1 MATYSIVGAGGS
13 SSNPIHV
20 FVGCDDTVTEVCWT
34 ARISRLDNC
43 NVEMYR
49 DEMICQT
56 ASTYTN
62 QLTWTAPNGQV
73 LTVHYEIHRPP
84 HEECHPTPPGCLSA
98 CTNLTAYAVP
108 GSVEEGS
115 TDEIKVYY
123 EYLLECYGIKNGVV
137 TGLTLS
143 DFTPEGD
150 LYKYTYTTS
159 EESITTQCSTDVYVH
174 KKGGD
179 DCTEGCVADIS
190 ITFSKNVVPAS
201 GATIQVIVSFK
212 KTVTDENCKKKITTG
227 SFTKDWPVE
236 CKTGKE
242 KETPIVVTYD
252 VSEDGVVPLYK
263 CSNIFDKMSVDDG
276 NWIPAV
282 NQYNLAKGGH
292 SVSYTITGNTIPKI
306 YELKEK
312 CFTFGEED
320 KSKPINISYYCCKDH
335 YIEGSISI
343 AEIRERAKLGDCE
356 IRYGGKQTASDLY
369 YSVLQKARTTDECE
383 GYCEEKT
390 TYCVDQSSVKVCYEK
405 RYLSDEWVCEG
416 DPSTDC
422 DCTALSV
429 DGVNGTYSVP
439 FTGGRIKVTWRYS
452 AHTKTETCAEYDTL
466 GNTWEEIITIGGCDE
481 RPERIPDCP
490 EESKDCCSESVHNKV
505 IVGYDESTTPPTPIY
520 EKYDD
525 ATYKDC
531 EICDSECCYNYDG
544 KGTCKC
550 VILFKEQTPGCT
562 TCDSCDVYDE
572 EEQRVITYNKI
583 RYEFVQD
590 CTTICNY
597 DKNTQF
603 EQQPVPVD
611 KCFTGETGAT
621 VPFTSTT
628 EYYGAGCPAPQYETG
643 SVPVTVNIPTVNN
656 SNREKVAYED
666 EMIKVIQAAG
676 PCEVPTYCD
685 CDALTLEGGG
695 GGDCP
700 EGEISYVYG
709 AVDIECRSYSNESVD
724 VPYTKYCD
732 GTPIDSGTS
741 AKTIS
746 VDCNKGVAR
755 DITVSGV
762 KLHQA
767 GGCTDE
773 QCGATPP
780 ASDCAC
786 SVTWGDATLNA
797 YISNITKG
805 RIDTV
810 LTDIISA
817 DGTKCTYKYL
827 KAGYDFVKNKPQA
840 TISWFLANMMAE
852 LTPYVISTP
861 KDMYLTLQNPLAGDT
876 ATNYFVNA
884 SHKYGGLKLN
894 YFTSEQTYNERIN
907 GGIQYALFKY
917 SDYDGTNTMA
927 ENARTELRAINTDL
941 EAQAK
946 LRHDGDQDPS
956 HSNPYFTRDD
966 AVHMLPIVPNDFPT
980 NNPCETGCDW
990 GYTQSIINQY
1000 PDAQSLSGVHDF
1012 QALRDKDASNEYFAS
1027 ILGLSGN
1034 KWLTYLYNTQD
1045 IGDAGGNQIK
1055 GKFRRPRPGTQNNL
1069 NSSTGGTTF
1078 SFPAGHPNAV
1088 VYMCDCSIE
1097 YGSSTTGGSNCDY
1110 CIRDIDSFTN
1120 VTKTDD
1126 NPYKSYSSGHS
1137 AKAMINL
1144 LTTLE
1149 VAGDSM
1155 NVAGYT
1161 SRTQRIM
1168 DYCHNRVVVRA
1179 HWKSDTIAG
1188 KLASAAQIGYLNGYI
1203 EFHDDVETLKNS

>member
-1 MATYSIVGAGGS
+1 MANYVIVGAGRDAS
-13 SSNPIHV
+13 HPIQV
-20 FVGCDDTVTEVCWT
+20 NVRCDDSTTICWIGKYCKTVC
-34 ARISRLDNC
+34 D
-43 NVEMYR
+43 VEMCTEDQYC
-49 DEMICQT
+49 ETVSTTSEGPHQT
-56 ASTYTN
+56 
-62 QLTWTAPNGQV
+62 TWTDPDGISH
-73 LTVHYEIHRPP
+73 TVYYTVKRDCPSIEPP
-84 HEECHPTPPGCLSA
+84 SCEYTCSD
-98 CTNLTAYAVP
+98 LTAYAVP
-108 GSVEEGS
+108 SSVAESYTGNI
-115 TDEIKVYY
+115 DIHY
-123 EYLLECYGIKNGVV
+123 EYYLTCVRGDYIGDRVRKSGVKTV
-137 TGLTLS
+137 PFSSFSDYSYNLS
-143 DFTPEGD
+143 VDG
-150 LYKYTYTTS
+150 
-159 EESITTQCSTDVYVH
+159 CSTTVKVG
-174 KKGGD
+174 KKEDD

-190 ITFSKNVVPAS
+190 ITFSQDIVPAS
-201 GATIQVIVSFK
+201 GKTIQVIVSFK
-212 KTVTDENCKKKITTG
+212 KTVTDENCKKKVTTG
-227 SFTKDWPVE
+227 SFSYPWEVKCTS
-236 CKTGKE
+236 TG
-242 KETPIVVTYD
+242 ET
-252 VSEDGVVPLYK
+252 
-263 CSNIFDKMSVDDG
+263 DK
-276 NWIPAV
+276 
-282 NQYNLAKGGH
+282 H
-292 SVSYTITGNTIPKI
+292 
-306 YELKEK
+306 
-312 CFTFGEED
+312 
-320 KSKPINISYYCCKDH
+320 CCMDH
-335 YIEGSISI
+335 YVEGSISK
-343 AEIRERAKLGDCE
+343 ERVQELAKLNNCE
-356 IRYGGKQTASDLY
+356 LRYDGEQTELDFY
-369 YSVLQKARTTDECE
+369 YKVLQRGKTTEECE

-390 TYCVDQSSVKVCYEK
+390 TYCADQSTVKVCYEK
-405 RYLSDEWVCEG
+405 RYLSNEWVCEG

-422 DCTALSV
+422 DCTALSIE
-429 DGVNGTYSVP
+429 GVNGAYAVP
-439 FTGGRIKVTWRYS
+439 FTGGRIKVTWQYS
-452 AHTKTETCAEYDTL
+452 AHTTTETCNEYDTL
-466 GNTWEEIITIGGCDE
+466 GRTWEEIITIGGCDE
-481 RPERIPDCP
+481 RPIDCKP
-490 EESKDCCSESVHNKV
+490 EYNTVV
-505 IVGYDESTTPPTPIY
+505 VDEEGHTAV
-520 EKYDD
+520 YDD
-525 ATYKDC
+525 TTYKDC

-544 KGTCKC
+544 KGRCKC
-550 VILFKEQTPGCT
+550 VILFKEQPPSGCT
-562 TCDSCDVYDE
+562 TCDSCTVWDDE
-572 EEQRVITYNKI
+572 EKRNITYNKI

-597 DKNTQF
+597 DKSTQF
-603 EQQPVPVD
+603 EQKEINVD
-611 KCFTGETGAT
+611 KCFTGETAAT

-628 EYYGAGCPAPQYETG
+628 EYYGAGCPAPEVIID
-643 SVPVTVNIPTVNN
+643 SVEAKANIPTVNN
-656 SNREKVAYED
+656 SNKPKVAYED
-666 EMIKVIQAAG
+666 DMIKVIQAAG

-695 GGDCP
+695 GDCP
-700 EGEISYVYG
+700 EGEATYVYG
-709 AVDIECRSYSNESVD
+709 TVNIECRKYASETVQ
-724 VPYTKYCD
+724 VPYSKYCN
-732 GTPIDSGTS
+732 GTLISKGTS

-746 VDCNKGVAR
+746 VDCNQGAPR
-755 DITVSGV
+755 DITVSGIKV
-762 KLHQA
+762 HQA
-767 GGCTDE
+767 GGCTDA
-773 QCGATPP
+773 QCGEGPTPP
-780 ASDCAC
+780 VSDCDGF
-786 SVTWGDATLNA
+786 TEDATLNA

-805 RIDTV
+805 RINTV

-827 KAGYDFVKNKPQA
+827 KTGYDFVKNKPQA

-894 YFTSEQTYNERIN
+894 YFTSEQTYNERID

-917 SDYDGTNTMA
+917 SDYDGTNAMA
-927 ENARTELRAINTDL
+927 EYARTELRAINTDL

-946 LRHDGDQDPS
+946 LRHDSDQDPS

-1012 QALRDKDASNEYFAS
+1012 QALRDKDTSNEYFAS

-1045 IGDAGGNQIK
+1045 IGDAGGNQMK

-1110 CIRDIDSFTN
+1110 CIRDIDNFTN
-1120 VTKTDD
+1120 TGRTDD

-1137 AKAMINL
+1137 ARAMINL

-1155 NVAGYT
+1155 SVAGYT

-1203 EFHDDVETLKNS
+1203 EFHEDVDKLKNS

>member
-1 MATYSIVGAGGS
+1 MANYVIVGAGRDAS
-13 SSNPIHV
+13 HPIQV
-20 FVGCDDTVTEVCWT
+20 NVRCDDSTTICWT
-34 ARISRLDNC
+34 GKYCKTVCD
-43 NVEMYR
+43 VEMCAEDQYC
-49 DEMICQT
+49 ETVSTTSEGPHQT
-56 ASTYTN
+56 
-62 QLTWTAPNGQV
+62 TWTDPDGVSHTIYYNV
-73 LTVHYEIHRPP
+73 KRDCPP
-84 HEECHPTPPGCLSA
+84 VVPPSCEYTCSD
-98 CTNLTAYAVP
+98 LTAYAVP
-108 GSVEEGS
+108 SSVVESYTGNI
-115 TDEIKVYY
+115 DIHY
-123 EYLLECYGIKNGVV
+123 EYYLTCVSGDYIGDRVKKSGVKTV
-137 TGLTLS
+137 PFSSFSDYSYNLS
-143 DFTPEGD
+143 VDG
-150 LYKYTYTTS
+150 
-159 EESITTQCSTDVYVH
+159 CSTTVKLD

-179 DCTEGCVADIS
+179 DCTVGCVADIS
-190 ITFSKNVVPAS
+190 ITFSQDIVPAS
-201 GATIQVIVSFK
+201 GKTIQVIVSFK
-212 KTVTDENCKKKITTG
+212 KTVTDENCKKKVTTG
-227 SFTKDWPVE
+227 SFSYPWEVKCTPVDE
-236 CKTGKE
+236 
-242 KETPIVVTYD
+242 
-252 VSEDGVVPLYK
+252 
-263 CSNIFDKMSVDDG
+263 NDK
-276 NWIPAV
+276 
-282 NQYNLAKGGH
+282 H
-292 SVSYTITGNTIPKI
+292 
-306 YELKEK
+306 
-312 CFTFGEED
+312 
-320 KSKPINISYYCCKDH
+320 CCKDH
-335 YIEGSISI
+335 YVEDHISI
-343 AEIRERAKLGDCE
+343 ATIKERAKLGDCE
-356 IRYGGKQTASDLY
+356 LRYDGEQTALDFY
-369 YSVLQKARTTDECE
+369 YKVLQRGKTTEECE

-390 TYCVDQSSVKVCYEK
+390 TYCVDQSTVKVCYEK
-405 RYLSDEWVCEG
+405 RYLSNEWVCEG

-422 DCTALSV
+422 DCTALSIE
-429 DGVNGTYSVP
+429 GVNGAYSVP
-439 FTGGRIKVTWRYS
+439 FTGGRIKVTWQYS
-452 AHTKTETCAEYDTL
+452 AHTTTETCNEYDTL
-466 GNTWEEIITIGGCDE
+466 GKTWEEIITIGGCDE
-481 RPERIPDCP
+481 RPIDCKP
-490 EESKDCCSESVHNKV
+490 EYNTVVVDDQGHTA
-505 IVGYDESTTPPTPIY
+505 I
-520 EKYDD
+520 YDD
-525 ATYKDC
+525 TTYKDC

-572 EEQRVITYNKI
+572 EEQRTITYNKI

-603 EQQPVPVD
+603 EQKEINVD
-611 KCFTGETGAT
+611 KCFTGETAAT

-628 EYYGAGCPAPQYETG
+628 EYYGAGCPAPEVIID
-643 SVPVTVNIPTVNN
+643 SVEAKANIPTVNN
-656 SNREKVAYED
+656 SNRPKVAYED
-666 EMIKVIQAAG
+666 DMIKVIQAAG

-685 CDALTLEGGG
+685 CDTLTLEGGG

-700 EGEISYVYG
+700 ESKVSYVYG
-709 AVDIECRSYSNESVD
+709 TVNIECRKYVNEEVQ
-724 VPYTKYCD
+724 VRYTKYCD
-732 GTPIDSGTS
+732 GTPIGSGTS

-746 VDCNKGVAR
+746 VDCNKGTAR
-755 DITVSGV
+755 DITVSDV

-786 SVTWGDATLNA
+786 SVTWGSVPPVIDCNGFTEDATLNA

-805 RIDTV
+805 RINTV

-861 KDMYLTLQNPLAGDT
+861 KDMYLTLQNPISGDT

-894 YFTSEQTYNERIN
+894 YFTSEQTYNERID

-941 EAQAK
+941 ETQAK
-946 LRHDGDQDPS
+946 LRHDSDQDPS

-1000 PDAQSLSGVHDF
+1000 PDAQSLSDVHDF

-1045 IGDAGGNQIK
+1045 IGDAGGNQMK
-1055 GKFRRPRPGTQNNL
+1055 GKFKRPRPGTQNNL

-1110 CIRDIDSFTN
+1110 CIRDIDDFTN
-1120 VTKTDD
+1120 TGRTDD

-1137 AKAMINL
+1137 ARAMINL

-1155 NVAGYT
+1155 SVAGYT

>member
-73 LTVHYEIHRPP
+73 LTVHYEIHRPSY
-84 HEECHPTPPGCLSA
+84 EECHPTPPGCEFK

-108 GSVEEGS
+108 GSVEEGYS
-115 TDEIKVYY
+115 GDIEVHY
-123 EYLLECYGIKNGVV
+123 EYLVECYGTKTGVI

-159 EESITTQCSTDVYVH
+159 DSMVSTQCSTDVYVH

-212 KTVTDENCKKKITTG
+212 KTVTDANCNKKITTG
-227 SFTKDWPVE
+227 SFSYPWEVKCTS
-236 CKTGKE
+236 TG
-242 KETPIVVTYD
+242 D
-252 VSEDGVVPLYK
+252 
-263 CSNIFDKMSVDDG
+263 NDK
-276 NWIPAV
+276 
-282 NQYNLAKGGH
+282 H
-292 SVSYTITGNTIPKI
+292 
-306 YELKEK
+306 
-312 CFTFGEED
+312 
-320 KSKPINISYYCCKDH
+320 CCKDH
-335 YIEGSISI
+335 YVEDHISI
-343 AEIRERAKLGDCE
+343 ATIKERAKLGDCE
-356 IRYGGKQTASDLY
+356 LRYEGEQTALDY
-369 YSVLQKARTTDECE
+369 YYKVLQKAKTTEECE

-390 TYCVDQSSVKVCYEK
+390 TYCADQSTVKVCYEK
-405 RYLSDEWVCEG
+405 RYLSNEWVCEG

-422 DCTALSV
+422 DCSALSIE
-429 DGVNGTYSVP
+429 GVNGAYAVP
-439 FTGGRIKVTWRYS
+439 FTGGRIKVTWQYS
-452 AHTKTETCAEYDTL
+452 AHTTTETCNEYDTL
-466 GNTWEEIITIGGCDE
+466 GRTWEEIITIGGCDE

-490 EESKDCCSESVHNKV
+490 EDAKDCCSNSAHNKV

-544 KGTCKC
+544 KGTCRC

-603 EQQPVPVD
+603 EQKEINVD
-611 KCFTGETGAT
+611 KCFTGETAAT

-628 EYYGAGCPAPQYETG
+628 EYYGAGCPAPDVIID
-643 SVPVTVNIPTVNN
+643 SVEAKANIPTVNN
-656 SNREKVAYED
+656 SNRPKVAYED
-666 EMIKVIQAAG
+666 DMIKVIQAAG

-685 CDALTLEGGG
+685 CDALTLDGGG

-700 EGEISYVYG
+700 ESKVSYVYG
-709 AVDIECRSYSNESVD
+709 TVNIECRKYSSETVQ
-724 VPYTKYCD
+724 VPYAKYCD
-732 GTPIDSGTS
+732 GTLIGTGTS

-746 VDCNKGVAR
+746 VDCNKGTAR
-755 DITVSGV
+755 DITVSGIV
-762 KLHQA
+762 VHQA
-767 GGCTDE
+767 GGCTDA

-780 ASDCAC
+780 ASDCDGF
-786 SVTWGDATLNA
+786 TEDTTLNA

-805 RIDTV
+805 KINTV

-884 SHKYGGLKLN
+884 SHKYGGLKLD

-927 ENARTELRAINTDL
+927 EYARTELRAINTDL

-946 LRHDGDQDPS
+946 LRHDSDQDPS

-990 GYTQSIINQY
+990 EYTQSIINQY

-1055 GKFRRPRPGTQNNL
+1055 GKFSRPRPGTQNNL
-1069 NSSTGGTTF
+1069 NSNTGGTTF

-1110 CIRDIDSFTN
+1110 CIRDIDNFTN
-1120 VTKTDD
+1120 TGRTDD

-1137 AKAMINL
+1137 ARAMINL

-1155 NVAGYT
+1155 SAAGYT